1 MEVEVNDGKNLSY
14 RSFDCNLQICIIKN
28 DARRI
33 PTKLKRNLDTSEGT
47 GSVFPEVLSSS
58 SNFVVSFQNLY
69 VQLVRQITKKSWSTL
84 HDSFNTPGQ
93 VEMHGHPQTFS

>member
-33 PTKLKRNLDTSEGT
+33 PTKFKRNLDTSKGT
-47 GSVFPEVLSSS
+47 GSVFPEELSNS